1 LIYQKIK
8 IFHIE
13 LEDTLATG
21 VALVIEIFQG
31 IYFLGKG
38 DKYYES

>member
-13 LEDTLATG
+13 LENTLAAG
-21 VALVIEIFQG
+21 IALVIGIFQG
-31 IYFLGKG
+31 SKLLGKG

>member
-13 LEDTLATG
+13 LEDTLAAG
-21 VALVIEIFQG
+21 VALVIGIFQG
-31 IYFLGKG
+31 IYFLGTG
-38 DKYYES
+38 DKHNES